1 MSKPISASMAQQK
14 QIANLEPFA
23 ERLRRSVLDVLWQQW
38 HALGAQAAGKGR
50 AHAIVDPEALV
61 MMSLILMD
69 EERRLGDLVQSW
81 TVQNSDLLSVQRAK
95 NLAADY
101 PESARQGLAWF
112 ARIALTQGKDM
123 RWRSLSVHGTATD
136 RTAIKSLR
144 ANKKR
149 AIRVRASDP
158 AALMLR
164 LRLGFGVG
172 AKSDVLGYLL
182 GIAGE
187 WASIRDIS
195 TATAYTVA
203 GIRRAVEDMAAARL
217 IHSTT
222 GPPAAY
228 RADPETW
235 SRVLGLAK
243 EPPLWRNWHQRFA
256 FVAVLLAWTKTARR
270 APLSV
275 YAAGVRGRELMDQY
289 RSAFA
294 PDVVEAWSEHTPV
307 TNWLEFVEKAVSALA
322 HWMPAHA

>member
-1 MSKPISASMAQQK
+1 MAQQEQK
-14 QIANLEPFA
+14 ARANLEPIA

-61 MMSLILMD
+61 MMSLVLMH

-81 TVQNSDLLSVQRAK
+81 TARNSDLLSVQRVK

-101 PESARQGLAWF
+101 PEIARQRLAWF
-112 ARIALTQGKDM
+112 ARIAVAQGKDM
-123 RWRSLSVHGTATD
+123 RWRSLSVHGPAAD
-136 RTAIKSLR
+136 RTALKSLR
-144 ANKKR
+144 ANKNR

-158 AALMLR
+158 AALVLR

-172 AKSDVLGYLL
+172 VKADVLGYLL

-195 TATAYTVA
+195 TATSYTVA
-203 GIRRAVEDMAAARL
+203 GIRRAMEDMAAARF
-217 IHSTT
+217 IHSTA

-235 SRVLGLAK
+235 SRALDLAK
-243 EPPLWRNWHQRFA
+243 GLPHWRNWHQRFA
-256 FVAVLLAWTKTARR
+256 FVAAFLAWLR
-270 APLSV
+270 AGRGLPLSV
-275 YAAGVRGRELMDQY
+275 YAAGVRGRELMEQH

-294 PDVVEAWSEHTPV
+294 PDVVEVWSEHTPV
-307 TNWLEFVEKAVSALA
+307 SDWLEFVENAVSALVR
-322 HWMPAHA
+322 WMPENV

>member
-1 MSKPISASMAQQK
+1 MSFASGSEKEQK
-14 QIANLEPFA
+14 ARANLEPFA

-38 HALGAQAAGKGR
+38 HALDAQAAGKGR
-50 AHAIVDPEALV
+50 AHAMVDPEALV

-81 TVQNSDLLSVQRAK
+81 TVQNSGLLSVQRAK
-95 NLAADY
+95 NLAKDY
-101 PESARQGLAWF
+101 PESARQRLAWF
-112 ARIALTQGKDM
+112 ARIAVTQGKDM
-123 RWRSLSVHGTATD
+123 RWRSLSVHGAATD
-136 RTAIKSLR
+136 RTAIKSPR

-172 AKSDVLGYLL
+172 AKADVLGYLL

-203 GIRRAVEDMAAARL
+203 GIRRAVEDMTAARF
-217 IHSTT
+217 IHSTA

-243 EPPLWRNWHQRFA
+243 GPPPWRNWHQRFA
-256 FVAVLLAWTKTARR
+256 FVATFLAWTKAARGV
-270 APLSV
+270 PLSV
-275 YAAGVRGRELMDQY
+275 YAAGVRGRELMEQH

-294 PDVVEAWSEHTPV
+294 PDVVDVWSEHTRV
-307 TNWLEFVEKAVSALA
+307 TDWLEFVENAVSALA
-322 HWMPAHA
+322 QWMPAHA